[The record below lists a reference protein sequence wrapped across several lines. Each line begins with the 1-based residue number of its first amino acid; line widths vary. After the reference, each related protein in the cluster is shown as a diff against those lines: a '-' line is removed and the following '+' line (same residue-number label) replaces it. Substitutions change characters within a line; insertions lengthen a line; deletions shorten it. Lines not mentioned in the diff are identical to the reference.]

1 MEKCNLSNQ
10 NVTVNMVQ
18 KKHKKNIQLH
28 DRPISSHRE
37 GTAIFTTKQEM
48 YERGRTKRH
57 EKQTITDYSR

>member
-28 DRPISSHRE
+28 DRPIPSPGE
-37 GTAIFTTKQEM
+37 GTSDLFNKSEM
-48 YERGRTKRH
+48 YEKGRTKR
-57 EKQTITDYSR
+57 R